1 MGGWLSVLWLLNR
14 YCGWWA
20 SLRVLLNQN
29 YRPKCWYYDVW
40 DRTRLVLI
48 SGVGLLVMPGTASQ
62 LVFVTLVN
70 LVSAAIALKIRPFS
84 HAEES
89 TASTIVQVAI
99 LFQSFAA
106 VLLTSGVA
114 ANDHYPTAL
123 VAVTVVC
130 SQLVVPLFVFHHAL
144 RDLYNGLWSLLVTQC
159 RRPGGHASGAHTSGP
174 AVLTSVA
181 GRRSGSA
188 ARMLFKRHTA
198 IDEAVEMAVFVHPVR
213 PQSVGVAAS
222 SSAPTW
228 VESPRRVR
236 AGAVPVGAT
245 GGDGAVSGSS
255 TEAPGA
261 AAGLASPGWAHV
273 TNPIFNFSAN

>member
-1 MGGWLSVLWLLNR
+1 MA
-14 YCGWWA
+14 A
-20 SLRVLLNQN
+20 SASHCAA
-29 YRPKCWYYDVW
+29 YR
-40 DRTRLVLI
+40 RTW
-48 SGVGLLVMPGTASQ
+48 SAS
-62 LVFVTLVN
+62 
-70 LVSAAIALKIRPFS
+70 
-84 HAEES
+84 
-89 TASTIVQVAI
+89 STIVQVAI

-159 RRPGGHASGAHTSGP
+159 RRPSGHASGAHTSGP

-213 PQSVGVAAS
+213 PQSVGVQVAAS
-222 SSAPTW
+222 SSAGAA

-273 TNPIFNFSAN
+273 TNPIFNLSAN